1 MELKMQMIKDA
12 GMIAL
17 MVVADTAV
25 AFLLFLLLSWV
36 FSSPLV
42 WTVIIAA
49 MSLLIRTGLW
59 DKWDL

>member
-1 MELKMQMIKDA
+1 MQMIKDA

>member
-1 MELKMQMIKDA
+1 MQMIKDA

-25 AFLLFLLLSWV
+25 AFLLFLILSWV

>member
-1 MELKMQMIKDA
+1 MIKDA